1 MIHVIAYHPQ
11 REIAAWIGEN
21 ASLAPIAKVTIVAGD
36 IEESTSGKIEWVQ
49 GCIGNGAEIDRLL
62 QSVSVPYVLFLD
74 ASERIV
80 LNEEALRRFID
91 VARITCAGLLYADY
105 QVLEGDR
112 LVGHPVNDCQLGSI
126 RDDFD
131 FGKLLFFSLEAI
143 REASE
148 RFGPLADGRAAGLYD
163 LRLRV
168 STVRD
173 IVRIPESLYFSVKN
187 DRPDRPGERLFDYVA
202 PAQRQVQIEME
213 QVATAHLKRLNAWLA
228 PVYASPDLGILDYP
242 VEASVVIPVRNR
254 VTTVADAVA
263 GALAQQ
269 TDFSFNVLV
278 VDNHSTDGTTE
289 TLAQYASKDNR
300 LCHLIPERIDLG
312 IGGCWNEA
320 IYSAACGRFAV
331 QLDSDDLYSDTT
343 TLQKIVDMLRTG
355 EYGMVIGSY
364 TLVNE
369 AMQVIPPGLID
380 HREWTDDNG
389 RNNALRINGL
399 GAPRAFVTDLIRQL
413 GFLNVSYG
421 EDYAAA
427 LAVSRLYRIGRIYDN
442 LYWCR
447 RWSGNTDARLTHE
460 QKNRNDAFKDRIRTL
475 EILARQ
481 KQIAAGAE
489 GLS

>member
-1 MIHVIAYHPQ
+1 MIHVVGYHPQ
-11 REIAAWIGEN
+11 REPAAW
-21 ASLAPIAKVTIVAGD
+21 LAGLGNLPSISKVTILG
-36 IEESTSGKIEWVQ
+36 EENEGLSSGKIAGMRGRMGESA
-49 GCIGNGAEIDRLL
+49 GIGRLL
-62 QSVSVPYVLFLD
+62 EDVSAPYVLFLD
-74 ASERIV
+74 CSERIG
-80 LNEEALRRFID
+80 LSEGALLRFID
-91 VARITCAGLLYADY
+91 VARITGAGLLYADY
-105 QVLEGDR
+105 QALERGE
-112 LVGHPVNDCQLGSI
+112 LVGHPLNDYQLGSL

-131 FGKLLFFSLEAI
+131 FGKILFFPLEAI
-143 REASE
+143 RKALVQS
-148 RFGPLADGRAAGLYD
+148 GPLVEGCAAGLYG

-168 STVRD
+168 SAVRA
-173 IVRIPESLYFSVKN
+173 VVHIPEYLYFSVKH
-187 DRPDRPGERLFDYVA
+187 DQLERTGERLFDYVD
-202 PAQRQVQIEME
+202 PARRQVQIEME
-213 QVATAHLKRLNAWLA
+213 QVATAHLKRIGAWLE
-228 PVYASPDLGILDYP
+228 PVYVKPDLGVQNYP

-254 VTTVADAVA
+254 VGTVADAVA
-263 GALAQQ
+263 SALAQE

-289 TLAQYASKDNR
+289 VLAQYASKDKR
-300 LCHLIPERIDLG
+300 IKHLVPERIDLG

-320 IYSAACGRFAV
+320 IYSDACGRFAV
-331 QLDSDDLYSDTT
+331 QLDSDDLYSEPT
-343 TLQKIVDMLRTG
+343 TLQKIVDQLRTG

-399 GAPRAFVTDLIRQL
+399 GAPRAFVTSLIRQI

-427 LAVSRLYRIGRIYDN
+427 LAVSRRHRIGRIYDS

-447 RWSGNTDARLTHE
+447 RWSGNTDARLTHA

-481 KQIAAGAE
+481 DLNARGTT
-489 GLS
+489 GV